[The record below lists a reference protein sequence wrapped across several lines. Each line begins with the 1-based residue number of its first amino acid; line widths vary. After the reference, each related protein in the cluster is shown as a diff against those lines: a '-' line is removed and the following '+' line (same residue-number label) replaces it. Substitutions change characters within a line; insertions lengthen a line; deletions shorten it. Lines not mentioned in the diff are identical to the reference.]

1 MSDYDVAVLG
11 AGPGGYVAA
20 IRAAQLGLKTAV
32 IEADAVGGLCLNWG
46 CIPSKA
52 LLRNAEVLTLI
63 NHAEDFGIT
72 VGSVD
77 ADLDS
82 AVTRSRRV
90 VNRLVKGVESLLR
103 KNKVT
108 VIEGRGVLKDANT
121 ITIGSDQIQVGK
133 GIILATGARDRVIPG
148 LEPDGQSIITS
159 RHALERR
166 ELPHH
171 VVIVGGGATGC
182 EFAYFYRAY
191 GSEVT
196 LVEMMP
202 HLLPAEDEEIAK
214 TLEESLRKQGITV
227 LCDSRIES
235 LHNRQKDGGVAHIAS
250 GDQTLEVP
258 FDMCLV
264 AVGMEGQ
271 TEGLGLEAVGVSTG
285 SGGYVTINERMETTT
300 PGIYAIGDMTGQPL
314 LAHVAMAQGVVAA
327 EAIAG
332 HPVTPLNYVDMP
344 RAVYC
349 HPQVASLGLTEA
361 EAGAQGLDVAV
372 GRFPYRANGKALSL
386 ADYEG
391 FIKIVSDAKTGEL
404 LGAQM
409 IGPEC
414 TELLGELSVARMLES
429 TPLEIGRAVHPHPTL
444 SEALMEAALGVQGE
458 AIHI

>member
-1 MSDYDVAVLG
+1 M
-11 AGPGGYVAA
+11 
-20 IRAAQLGLKTAV
+20 
-32 IEADAVGGLCLNWG
+32 
-46 CIPSKA
+46 
-52 LLRNAEVLTLI
+52 
-63 NHAEDFGIT
+63 
-72 VGSVD
+72 
-77 ADLDS
+77 
-82 AVTRSRRV
+82 
-90 VNRLVKGVESLLR
+90 
-103 KNKVT
+103 
-108 VIEGRGVLKDANT
+108 
-121 ITIGSDQIQVGK
+121 
-133 GIILATGARDRVIPG
+133 
-148 LEPDGQSIITS
+148 EPDGQSIVTS

-227 LCDSRIES
+227 LSDSRIES
-235 LHNRQKDGGVAHIAS
+235 LHNKKEGGGVAHIAS

-271 TEGLGLEAVGVSTG
+271 TEGLGLDTVGVSTG
-285 SGGYVTINERMETTT
+285 PGGYVTINERMETTAS
-300 PGIYAIGDMTGQPL
+300 GIYAIGDMTGQPL
-314 LAHVAMAQGVVAA
+314 LAHVAMAQGVIAA

-332 HPVTPLNYVDMP
+332 RPVTPLNYVDMP

-361 EAGAQGLDVAV
+361 EAGTQGLEVSV

>member
-1 MSDYDVAVLG
+1 MDSYDVVVLG

-20 IRAAQLGLKTAV
+20 IRAAQLGLETAIV
-32 IEADAVGGLCLNWG
+32 EPDAVGGLCLNWG

-52 LLRNAEVLTLI
+52 LLRNAEVLTLV
-63 NHAEDFGIT
+63 NHASDFGIA
-72 VGSVD
+72 VGSVE

-82 AVTRSRRV
+82 AITRSRRV

-108 VIEGRGVLKDANT
+108 VIQGHGTLKDARS
-121 ITIGSDQIQVGK
+121 ITVGDDEVQARRA
-133 GIILATGARDRVIPG
+133 IILATGAQDRVLPG
-148 LEPDGQSIITS
+148 LEPDGQAVVTS

-166 ELPHH
+166 ELPPR
-171 VVIVGGGATGC
+171 VVIIGGGATGC

-196 LVEMMP
+196 LVEVMP
-202 HLLPAEDEEIAK
+202 HLLPSEDEEVAK
-214 TLEESLRKQGITV
+214 ALEEAFKKQGITV
-227 LCDSRIES
+227 LSGSRVER
-235 LHNRQKDGGVAHIAS
+235 LDRHENGGVVHTSSDKGTI
-250 GDQTLEVP
+250 EVP
-258 FDMCLV
+258 FDMCLI
-264 AVGMEGQ
+264 AVGTQGR
-271 TEGLGLEAVGVSTG
+271 TEGLGLEAAGVTTEK
-285 SGGYVTINERMETTT
+285 GGFVAITDRMETTA
-300 PGIYAIGDMTGQPL
+300 PGVYAIGDMTGSPL
-314 LAHVAMAQGVVAA
+314 LAHVAMAQGVLAA

-332 HPVTPLNYVDMP
+332 RETRPLSYVDMP

-361 EAGAQGLDVAV
+361 EARENGRQVSV
-372 GRFPYRANGKALSL
+372 GRFPYQASGKALSL
-386 ADYEG
+386 ADADG
-391 FIKIVSDAKTGEL
+391 FIKIVSDTKTGEL

-444 SEALMEAALGVQGE
+444 SEVLMEAALGAQGE

>member
-32 IEADAVGGLCLNWG
+32 IEPDAVGGLCLNWG

-63 NHAEDFGIT
+63 HHAEDFGIT

-82 AVTRSRRV
+82 AITRSRRV

-108 VIEGRGVLKDANT
+108 VIDGRGVLKDANT
-121 ITIGSDQIQVGK
+121 IEIGSDQIQVGK

-148 LEPDGQSIITS
+148 LEPDGQSIVTS

-227 LCDSRIES
+227 LSDSRIES
-235 LHNRQKDGGVAHIAS
+235 LHNKKEGGGVAHIAS

-271 TEGLGLEAVGVSTG
+271 TEGLGLDTVGVSTG
-285 SGGYVTINERMETTT
+285 PGGYVTINERMETTAS
-300 PGIYAIGDMTGQPL
+300 GIYAIGDMTGQPL
-314 LAHVAMAQGVVAA
+314 LAHVAMAQGVIAA

-332 HPVTPLNYVDMP
+332 RPVTPLNYVDMP

-361 EAGAQGLDVAV
+361 EAGTQGLEVSV